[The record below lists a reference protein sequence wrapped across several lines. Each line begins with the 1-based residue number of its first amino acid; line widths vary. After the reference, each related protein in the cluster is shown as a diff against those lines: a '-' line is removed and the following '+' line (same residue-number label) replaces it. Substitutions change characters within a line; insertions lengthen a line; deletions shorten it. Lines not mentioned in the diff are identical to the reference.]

1 MNESASVSRIMQLN
15 RRRFLLVTAGTAGAV
30 LLAACG
36 GSSSTGTVTTSTT
49 ATTASAATAAP
60 TQASTGQQS
69 GATPAASAA
78 ATTAAVASTTANAG
92 KPGGK
97 KTYRVGTPSAITE
110 LDPATTTTEVNNAP
124 QEALFDYVARYTYD
138 PPLGTTIL
146 PDLAKSWEI
155 NNDAK
160 TFIFHLQTGVK
171 FHNGDDLT
179 ADDIKW
185 NWDRIKDPATASSAA
200 ADWKGTTITVADPA
214 TIQVDF
220 DHSNVAFIPA
230 TIAYTSGKIISPKAY
245 QALGTKWIT
254 GPVGSGPFT
263 WGTYLAGTSL
273 TMPKNPNYWGTQ
285 PKIDEIE
292 FHMAVDDRTASLA
305 ISKGEIDAFYIA
317 DPNIAITASKD
328 SDPKV
333 KFMKAQYGTSPFNT
347 WFNLKRPPLDD
358 LRVRQALRYAIDSES
373 IAKDLFG
380 GLAQVINSYLPPFMF
395 GYTDNVTKYEY
406 DPDKAKSLLKAANVP
421 SSWAPEMISQSILVI
436 SKQITEAIAS
446 FWSDVGIKI
455 KNSSLEQGIITKRS
469 AARDY
474 DMYATYVTRIDPS
487 QMTARFWRS
496 DGASN
501 LSNYSGADALIDQI
515 TAESDPNKQKDLYA
529 QLQQKLSDDSPASW
543 TVAVSE
549 HLLLNDRVSGEQG
562 AGWLERFN
570 WFEVDVPAE

>member
-1 MNESASVSRIMQLN
+1 MVS
-15 RRRFLLVTAGTAGAV
+15 AGTTGAV

-36 GSSSTGTVTTSTT
+36 GSSSSTKT
-49 ATTASAATAAP
+49 ATTASTATAASATTAASP
-60 TQASTGQQS
+60 QASTGQGS
-69 GATPAASAA
+69 AATPAASAA
-78 ATTAAVASTTANAG
+78 ATTAATSATTAVAG

-97 KTYRVGTPSAITE
+97 KTYRVGTPSPITE
-110 LDPATTTTEVNNAP
+110 LNPMTTTTEVNNAP
-124 QEALFDYVARYTYD
+124 QEALFDYVARYTYE
-138 PPLGTTIL
+138 PPLGPTIL
-146 PDLAKSWEI
+146 PALAKSWEI
-155 NNDAK
+155 QNDAK
-160 TFIFHLQTGVK
+160 TYVFHLQTGVK

-185 NWDRIKDPATASSAA
+185 NWDHVKDPATGSSAG
-200 ADWKGTTITVADPA
+200 ADWKGSTVTVIDPA
-214 TIQVDF
+214 TIKVDF
-220 DHSNVAFIPA
+220 ENANTSFIPA
-230 TIAYTSGKIISPKAY
+230 TIAYTSGKIISPKVY
-245 QALGTKWIT
+245 QALGDKWIT
-254 GPVGSGPFT
+254 GPVGSGPFV
-263 WGTYLAGTSL
+263 WGNYLAGTSL
-273 TMPKNPNYWGTQ
+273 TLTKNANYWGTK

-317 DPNIAITASKD
+317 DPNIAITASKAN
-328 SDPKV
+328 DPKV
-333 KFMKAQYGTSPFNT
+333 KFMKAQFGISPFNT

-358 LRVRQALRYAIDSES
+358 IRVRQALRYAIDSES

-395 GYTDNVTKYEY
+395 GYSDEVTKYAY
-406 DPDKAKSLLKAANVP
+406 DPEKAKSLLKAANVS

-446 FWSDVGIKI
+446 YWSDIGIKI

-474 DMYATYVTRIDPS
+474 DMYATYVTRIAPS

-496 DGASN
+496 NGASN
-501 LSNYSGADALIDQI
+501 LSNYTGADALIDQI
-515 TAESDPNKQKDLYA
+515 AAEPDPTKQAALYK

-549 HLLLNDRVSGEQG
+549 HLLLNERVTGEQG

-570 WFEVDVPAE
+570 WFDVDVPAE